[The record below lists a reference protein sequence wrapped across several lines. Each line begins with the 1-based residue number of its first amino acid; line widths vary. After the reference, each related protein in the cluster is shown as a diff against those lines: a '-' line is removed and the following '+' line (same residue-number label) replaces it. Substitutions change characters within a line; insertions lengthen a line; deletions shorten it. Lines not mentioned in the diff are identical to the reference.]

1 MSGPHAG
8 QRAGAPGKRRKSRE
22 LAMQMLFQLDMGKHT
37 PDQVRN
43 TFWKA
48 REENDD
54 DVRGFAED
62 LFRVAVAREND
73 ITDLIEKHSANW
85 RLDRMASVD
94 RNVLRMAIAEM
105 LGFPGT
111 PAPIVINEA
120 LEIARRY
127 SGPESIN
134 FLNGVLDAVA
144 KARLNG

>member
-1 MSGPHAG
+1 MTAPRST
-8 QRAGAPGKRRKSRE
+8 APGKRRKSRE
-22 LAMQMLFQLDMGKHT
+22 LAMQMLFQLDMGKNT
-37 PDQVRN
+37 PDQVRS

-48 REENDD
+48 RDEDD
-54 DVRGFAED
+54 ADVRSFAED
-62 LFRVAVAREND
+62 IFRVAVAREPEV
-73 ITDLIEKHSANW
+73 TDLITRHSAHW
-85 RLDRMASVD
+85 KLERMASVD

-127 SGPESIN
+127 SAPESIN

-144 KARLNG
+144 KTRLNG

>member
-1 MSGPHAG
+1 MSGP
-8 QRAGAPGKRRKSRE
+8 RASAPGKRRKSRE

-62 LFRVAVAREND
+62 LFRVAVARENEV
-73 ITDLIEKHSANW
+73 TDLIEKHSANW

-127 SGPESIN
+127 SGAESIN

>member
-1 MSGPHAG
+1 MT
-8 QRAGAPGKRRKSRE
+8 APGKRRKSRE
-22 LAMQMLFQLDMGKHT
+22 LAMQMLFQLDMGKNT

-48 REENDD
+48 RDEDD
-54 DVRGFAED
+54 SDVRGFAED
-62 LFRVAVAREND
+62 IFRVAVARED
-73 ITDLIEKHSANW
+73 EITSLIEKHSAHW

-111 PAPIVINEA
+111 PTPIVINEA

-127 SGPESIN
+127 SAPESIN
-134 FLNGVLDAVA
+134 FLNGVLDAIA
-144 KARLNG
+144 KARLNS

>member
-1 MSGPHAG
+1 MT
-8 QRAGAPGKRRKSRE
+8 APGKRRKSRE
-22 LAMQMLFQLDMGKHT
+22 LAMQMLFQLDMGKNT

-48 REENDD
+48 RDEDD
-54 DVRGFAED
+54 SDVRGFAED
-62 LFRVAVAREND
+62 IFRVAVAREEE
-73 ITDLIEKHSANW
+73 ITSLIEKHSAHW

-127 SGPESIN
+127 SAPESIN
-134 FLNGVLDAVA
+134 FLNGVLDAIA
-144 KARLNG
+144 KARLNS